1 VPIPCDDDAVSDR
14 QYGPFERPIN
24 ITDFEWRLLEEVR
37 EGRTVSQ
44 TAAKLNMPARRLRFL
59 LANLGQKFQIASR
72 L

>member
-1 VPIPCDDDAVSDR
+1 VLIPCDDDAVSDR

-37 EGRTVSQ
+37 QGRTVSQ
-44 TAAKLNMPARRLRFL
+44 AAAEMNMPAHRLRFL
-59 LANLGQKFQIASR
+59 LANLGQKLQIASK